1 MVSVF
6 NVKLNVGGNLSGI
19 FLKEYLCWDKQ
30 DKFVKFTYLFVLLT
44 SLAQFVRVES
54 SLGHLVSAK

>member
-6 NVKLNVGGNLSGI
+6 NVKLNVGGNRSDN
-19 FLKEYLCWDKQ
+19 FFKEYLCWDKQ

-44 SLAQFVRVES
+44 SLAQYVRVES